1 MTWIYDHDAAFF
13 YVVIS
18 WYGLSPQALLKVRNV
33 GVALG
38 MAPATAQIYIRSL
51 N

>member
-13 YVVIS
+13 YVVVS
-18 WYGLSPQALLKVRNV
+18 WYGLSLHGLLKVRNV

-38 MAPATAQIYIRSL
+38 MAPATAQTYIRSP